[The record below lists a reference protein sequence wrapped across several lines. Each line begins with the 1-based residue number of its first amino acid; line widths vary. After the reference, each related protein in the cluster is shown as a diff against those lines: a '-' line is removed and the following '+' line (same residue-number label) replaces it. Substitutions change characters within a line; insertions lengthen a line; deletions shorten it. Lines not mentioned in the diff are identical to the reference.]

1 MNQTFLIL
9 TILGMV
15 FFGSIYG
22 GLKGKIGNGVLVFK
36 ALATLMPV
44 LAAFAGVRAN
54 NSMSGW
60 LMVGGAVLCMVA
72 DVLLEL
78 VLLAG
83 VAVFALAHLLLIA
96 GYACRYGME
105 WYTLI
110 LFATG
115 YLIFFVGLGKY
126 LPEAKKMN
134 RKKMVPDAVYLT
146 GAAIYPAFLCGTAAL
161 ALSGLIKS
169 GFSLSAIPGAIGG
182 VCFMISDYILAWRTF
197 TKRKERKYSLILLI
211 FYYSAVYLLVC

>member
-60 LMVGGAVLCMVA
+60 LMVGEQFFAWWQTCCLSWSFWQAWLC
-72 DVLLEL
+72 L
-78 VLLAG
+78 
-83 VAVFALAHLLLIA
+83 H
-96 GYACRYGME
+96 
-105 WYTLI
+105 
-110 LFATG
+110 
-115 YLIFFVGLGKY
+115 
-126 LPEAKKMN
+126 
-134 RKKMVPDAVYLT
+134 
-146 GAAIYPAFLCGTAAL
+146 
-161 ALSGLIKS
+161 
-169 GFSLSAIPGAIGG
+169 
-182 VCFMISDYILAWRTF
+182 
-197 TKRKERKYSLILLI
+197 
-211 FYYSAVYLLVC
+211 